1 MWCRW
6 FLVALVACNDRPRA
20 PEPVTAPVPSAV
32 TADAAVSA
40 PAQRNPLPRT
50 TKPHSRDELEALAK
64 LDLPGFSKTVRQ
76 LDASFLDVV
85 QSTPELAVTVTIQ
98 PCLACRP
105 LEIDRWRADKEAL
118 MLTLAPELRDRPDT
132 TFEVG
137 EAGPLIYVYQL
148 GYANSTEL
156 GTAFANAYVLY
167 HHDGVNQIR
176 VIAAAL
182 EGKPSK
188 AELARAFPRE
198 RLEQAAT
205 IVLDAYVQAWRN

>member
-1 MWCRW
+1 V
-6 FLVALVACNDRPRA
+6 VALVACNDRPRA
-20 PEPVTAPVPSAV
+20 PEALAPAPIAV
-32 TADAAVSA
+32 TADAAA
-40 PAQRNPLPRT
+40 PPSQRKPPPRT
-50 TKPHSRDELEALAK
+50 TKPHSRGELEALAK
-64 LDLPGFSKTVRQ
+64 LELAGFTKTVRQ

-105 LEIDRWRADKEAL
+105 LAIDRWRADKEAL
-118 MLTLAPELRDRPDT
+118 MVTLPPELRDRPDT

-148 GYANSTEL
+148 GYATGEL
-156 GTAFANAYVLY
+156 GTAFANAYILY

-182 EGKPSK
+182 EERPSRD
-188 AELARAFPRE
+188 ELARAVPRE

-205 IVLDAYVQAWRN
+205 TVLDAYVQAWRN